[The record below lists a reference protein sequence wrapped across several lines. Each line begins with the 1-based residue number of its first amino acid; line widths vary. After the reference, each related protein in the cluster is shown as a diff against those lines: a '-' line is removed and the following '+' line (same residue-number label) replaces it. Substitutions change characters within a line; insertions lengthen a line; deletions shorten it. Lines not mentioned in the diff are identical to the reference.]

1 MKISTNDA
9 PELLM
14 DVLKAQLV
22 PMLVSSPGMGK
33 STIIRA
39 LAKAQNLKVIDLRL
53 SQCDP
58 SDLLGFPVVNETRTK
73 SGYVP
78 MTTFP
83 IEGDPLPKNHRG
95 WLLLLDEFNSAS
107 RNVQA
112 AAYKIVLDKQ
122 VGEHNL
128 HPKVAIIAAGNLS
141 TDKAI
146 VNPMSTAMQ
155 SRLIHYELDMNHK
168 DWTAWANSAQI
179 DHRVISYI
187 NFKPDM
193 LHKFDAQHDDATFP
207 CPRTWEFVSRII
219 HTWDSIPTNK
229 VAAIAGAVG
238 EGAAREFAMFVDI
251 FKSLPTIAAIL
262 ANPTGLPVPEEK
274 SVQFAISG
282 MITNNVN
289 PVNIDKLITFVRRL
303 PIEFFVITV
312 QDILNRNRAL
322 IETPTIQKC
331 MVDLSKELA

>member
-14 DVLKAQLV
+14 DVLKVGLV
-22 PMLVSSPGMGK
+22 PMLVGSPGVGK
-33 STIIRA
+33 STIIRD
-39 LAKAQNLKVIDLRL
+39 LAEKKKLKVIDLRL

-58 SDLLGFPVVNETRTK
+58 SDLLGFPVVNQERTK

-78 MTTFP
+78 MVTFP
-83 IEGDPLPKNHRG
+83 VEGDEIPAGYRG

-122 VGEHNL
+122 VGDHKL
-128 HPKVAIIAAGNLS
+128 HPRVAIVAAGNLT
-141 TDKAI
+141 TDRAI

-155 SRLIHYELDMNHK
+155 SRLIHYELSMNHK
-168 DWTAWANSAQI
+168 DWTAWAHQAQI

-193 LHKFDAQHDDATFP
+193 LHKFDAHHDDATFP
-207 CPRTWEFVSRII
+207 CPRTWEFVSKII
-219 HTWDSIPTNK
+219 HSWDSISTTKLPA
-229 VAAIAGAVG
+229 VAGAIG
-238 EGAAREFAMFVDI
+238 EGAAREFVMFVDI
-251 FKSLPTIAAIL
+251 FKSLPTIGAIL
-262 ANPTGLPVPEEK
+262 ANPTGLPVPEEA

-289 PVNIDKLITFVRRL
+289 KQNIDKLVTFVRRM
-303 PIEFFVITV
+303 PIEFFVITI

-322 IETPTIQKC
+322 IETPAIQKC